1 MGRYVSFNPRTTC
14 APFWGLRQRKFT
26 QTVDASLFTM
36 LDDRCQGVQLAFTSK
51 VHDPLPSATCS
62 AVTFLTASLSSR
74 LWKPSQQNGVLARP
88 NIQSLAADL
97 QCYILSPGCC
107 GTQTIHEFPSW
118 CTSKMSCPLR
128 SPKEP
133 PCKPKRGHTKD
144 AKSNFKTKAQKRSF
158 HAAGRSPSPKK

>member
-1 MGRYVSFNPRTTC
+1 MFPLTPEPPAHLFGASGSESSLKLSMHRFSQCWTTGVRAC
-14 APFWGLRQRKFT
+14 SWHLHQRFT
-26 QTVDASLFTM
+26 THSHQ
-36 LDDRCQGVQLAFTSK
+36 QLAVDFST
-51 VHDPLPSATCS
+51 AT
-62 AVTFLTASLSSR
+62 LSSR

-88 NIQSLAADL
+88 IIQSLAADL

-144 AKSNFKTKAQKRSF
+144 AKSNFKTKA
-158 HAAGRSPSPKK
+158 